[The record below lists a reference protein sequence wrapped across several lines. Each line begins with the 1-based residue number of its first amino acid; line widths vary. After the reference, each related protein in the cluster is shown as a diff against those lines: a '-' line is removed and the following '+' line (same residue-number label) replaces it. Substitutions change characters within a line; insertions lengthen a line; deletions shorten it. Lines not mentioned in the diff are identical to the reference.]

1 HRRRA
6 EPGAALHDRVEYGLH
21 VGLRVRDGTQDLTR
35 RRLLIQRLGHLGMR
49 LGQRLILLLQLGEQ
63 PHILDRNDSLV
74 SEGLEELDLF
84 VRERINFGASEL
96 NRSDRRL
103 LAQQRNA
110 QRRPGPQP
118 FREGAPFRER
128 LRLGLEVSHVNIP
141 ALENGASSDG
151 SSHAR
156 DWDAEVDWNRAV
168 VGGRPQVFA
177 VESEDD
183 RVVGSA
189 EARRTLDDDLQDWL
203 ELRRRGGDNPQD
215 LGGRRLLLVRL
226 RERYTKFF
234 GFLCGRRVLHRALQR
249 RNALAESF

>member
-1 HRRRA
+1 
-6 EPGAALHDRVEYGLH
+6 
-21 VGLRVRDGTQDLTR
+21 
-35 RRLLIQRLGHLGMR
+35 
-49 LGQRLILLLQLGEQ
+49 GQRLILLLQFGEQ

-103 LAQQRNA
+103 LAQQRDA

-118 FREGAPFRER
+118 FREGAPRRER

-141 ALENGASSDG
+141 ALENGASSHG

-168 VGGRPQVFA
+168 VGGRPQVFT
-177 VESEDD
+177 VESEDG

-203 ELRRRGGDNPQD
+203 GVRRGGAGNPQGP
-215 LGGRRLLLVRL
+215 GGRRLLLQ
-226 RERYTKFF
+226 
-234 GFLCGRRVLHRALQR
+234 C
-249 RNALAESF
+249 LAEVAVPRLQFLEQPHVLDRNDGLLAKGL